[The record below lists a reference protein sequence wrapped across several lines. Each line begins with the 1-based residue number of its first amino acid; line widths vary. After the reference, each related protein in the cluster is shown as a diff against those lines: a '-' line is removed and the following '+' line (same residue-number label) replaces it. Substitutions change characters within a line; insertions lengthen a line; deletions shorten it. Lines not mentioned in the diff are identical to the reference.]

1 MHWQSYHRKLLAL
14 AETGETLTTSQQA
27 VCEFL
32 HQAIEDYQQRINLW
46 GSPGV
51 GKTFLAHYLHYIAEG
66 LYFFSPE
73 NCPSTEISP
82 NSVVIID
89 NAPSDRSLARSIFG
103 DMLWAGASSVILIT
117 RQPIDDAVRRI
128 ELALTNR
135 DRAHIEGVISKFFP
149 HLPLDKDRDFER
161 YRSGIWKQLKV
172 LAEHAI

>member
-51 GKTFLAHYLHYIAEG
+51 GKTFLAHYLHYCAEG

-82 NSVVIID
+82 NSVVIVD
-89 NAPSDRSLARSIFG
+89 NAPSGRSLARSTFG
-103 DMLWAGASSVILIT
+103 NVLWAGASSVILVT
-117 RQPIDDAVRRI
+117 RQPIDDAVWRI
-128 ELALTNR
+128 ELALTDR
-135 DRAHIEGVISKFFP
+135 DRAQLEGVMRKLFA
-149 HLPLDKDRDFER
+149 HLPLDKVCDFKH
-161 YRSGIWKQLKV
+161 YRSGIWERLKV
-172 LAEHAI
+172 LAEHSL

>member
-1 MHWQSYHRKLLAL
+1 MHWQYYHRKLLAL
-14 AETGETLTTSQQA
+14 AETGETLTTSQQT

-51 GKTFLAHYLHYIAEG
+51 GKTFLAHYLHHCAEG

-73 NCPSTEISP
+73 DCPITGISP

-103 DMLWAGASSVILIT
+103 DMLWAGASSIILVT

-128 ELALTNR
+128 ELDLTSG
-135 DRAHIEGVISKFFP
+135 DMAEIEDVIRKLFA
-149 HLPLDKDRDFER
+149 HLPVNKVGDFER
-161 YRSGIWKQLKV
+161 YRSGIWEQLKV
-172 LAEHAI
+172 LVEHAT